1 MEEIRNTLV
10 IGLVILY
17 IRMILFLVGLN
28 NLDQD
33 FLKEKVIKKMMRKK
47 KEEQY
52 REKEEQQR
60 KEQKYYRNED
70 SFYRIL

>member
-10 IGLVILY
+10 IGLVILF
-17 IRMILFLVGLN
+17 IQMILFLVVFN

-33 FLKEKVIKKMMRKK
+33 FLKDKVIKKMMRKN
-47 KEEQY
+47 KEELY
-52 REKEEQQR
+52 REKEGKQR